1 MTSLQ
6 WSLSPSWDIPQGA
19 GVLLGHISTNQGS
32 QRKKGGPLRLSIHF
46 PHSSAW
52 RLTAMMIE
60 KYLKKK
66 KKRERAG
73 GDVDETQE
81 KLLVHVS

>member
-1 MTSLQ
+1 
-6 WSLSPSWDIPQGA
+6 
-19 GVLLGHISTNQGS
+19 
-32 QRKKGGPLRLSIHF
+32 
-46 PHSSAW
+46 
-52 RLTAMMIE
+52 MMIE

-66 KKRERAG
+66 KKGKGG

>member
-1 MTSLQ
+1 MSLQ
-6 WSLSPSWDIPQGA
+6 WSLSLSWDIPQGA
-19 GVLLGHISTNQGS
+19 GVLLGHVSTNQAS
-32 QRKKGGPLRLSIHF
+32 QGKKGGPLRLSIHF

-66 KKRERAG
+66 KKGKGG